1 MFIAYWIIGMPI
13 GYTLSMTHYFS
24 DPIGAPGMW
33 IGLTVG
39 LFVSAAFV
47 IARVNYTTGRGRNRF
62 VLNS

>member
-1 MFIAYWIIGMPI
+1 MCIRDR
-13 GYTLSMTHYFS
+13 SMTDLFS

-47 IARVNYTTGRGRNRF
+47 IARVNYTTGRGRSRF

>member
-13 GYTLSMTHYFS
+13 GYTLSMTDFFS

-39 LFVSAAFV
+39 LLFRQLLLLQELIILLVEVEVDLS
-47 IARVNYTTGRGRNRF
+47 
-62 VLNS
+62 